1 MRPLFS
7 LGCLA
12 FFASISRAAPI
23 AWISNSNATIDTVNV
38 ATNGSV
44 LYGSTPFVTDSL
56 ARTSAG
62 NLIIANSGGVLWDV
76 TGSPIPIGA
85 TGKSQIGDL
94 DYGVGGV
101 WGYSNASQELFFYDL
116 GLFAVTYSQVIS
128 IPTTAT
134 VEGVAFQPTTGDIY
148 LSAHVG
154 LNTDRLLH
162 VPAFATSA
170 TLIGSMANSDPFS
183 YFSDIDFDASGTL
196 YAVSF
201 YHRYFYTV
209 STATAATSFISAG
222 PHKDTTGMALN
233 PVPEPAT
240 LACFAVGSMLLRRR
254 KKTATS

>member
-1 MRPLFS
+1 MRRTIS
-7 LGCLA
+7 LCCLTLLGSLSV
-12 FFASISRAAPI
+12 ASPI
-23 AWISNSNATIDTVNV
+23 AWISNANATIDTVNV

-44 LYGSTPFVTDSL
+44 LYGNTPFVTDSL
-56 ARTSAG
+56 ARTNSG
-62 NLIIANSGGVLWDV
+62 NLIIANGGGVLWDV
-76 TGSPIPIGA
+76 TGSPVPIGA

-94 DYGVGGV
+94 DYGNGGL

-128 IPTTAT
+128 IPSTAT
-134 VEGVAFQPTTGDIY
+134 VEGVAFQQSTGDIY

-170 TLIGSMANSDPFS
+170 TLIGPMANSDPFS
-183 YFSDIDFDASGTL
+183 YFSDIDFDAAGTL

-201 YHRYFYTV
+201 YHRFFYTV
-209 STATAATSFISAG
+209 STSNAATILISTG

-240 LACFAVGSMLLRRR
+240 LACFVLGGLLLRRR
-254 KKTATS
+254 KRKATS